1 MKSLSQFINDFFKII
16 IWFIKAIVSS
26 FFKII
31 GGFLRAIQSRIF
43 IKKFRE
49 TEVFLVNQIEEN
61 LPDIPKSFW
70 KKHHRVVLRIIYMV
84 IVGLTLLN
92 FTRCM
97 YKPEVQSIGVLV
109 DGDTIQFTGVN
120 KPLNGMRSKSIEVG
134 AQPAL
139 VLPGRLVWDE
149 EKTVK
154 IFSPFAGRVQRVDVQ
169 LGQQVTK
176 GQTLAVIQSPE
187 FGMVQSDAKKAEL
200 MANLARLNLNRAKEL
215 FDQGII
221 AKKELDQVSTDSLQA
236 FAEYDRALARMQ
248 SLGAINKSV
257 DQRFQLTSTI
267 KGTVVER
274 NIYPGRELGIDLNT
288 SPSFVVTDPSNLW
301 AILELSEVDIGRFEL
316 GAEVTIFNNTL
327 PNEKLKGQISRI
339 AEFIDPVTR
348 TVKVRVTVPNESL
361 KLKAEM
367 FIQAEIPLSHVD
379 GLIVPSKAIVLIG
392 DSHYVFVETQ
402 ANQYI
407 RKKVKLGTQFLE
419 KTEVI
424 EGLNAS
430 EKIVFDGALYLNEIL
445 RTQSKKSIKPP
456 EHSLSKYFDKIK
468 ADIVLFLK

>member
-1 MKSLSQFINDFFKII
+1 MKSLSLFINDFFRIM
-16 IWFIKAIVSS
+16 IWFIQAVVGI

-31 GGFLRAIQSRIF
+31 SSLFGVIRSGIF
-43 IKKFRE
+43 IKKFRDA
-49 TEVFLVNQIEEN
+49 EVFLVNQIEEN
-61 LPDIPKSFW
+61 LPDIPKNFW
-70 KKHHRVVLRIIYMV
+70 KKHHRVVLRIIYMM
-84 IVGLTLLN
+84 IVVLTLLN
-92 FTRCM
+92 FARYV
-97 YKPEVQSIGVLV
+97 YKPEVQSIGVIV
-109 DGDTIQFTGVN
+109 DGDKIQFTGVN
-120 KPLNGMRSKSIEVG
+120 KPLNGMRSKPIEVG
-134 AQPAL
+134 VQPVL

-176 GQTLAVIQSPE
+176 GQTLAIIQSPE
-187 FGMVQSDAKKAEL
+187 FGMVQNDAKKSEL

-221 AKKELDQVSTDSLQA
+221 AKKDLDQVSADSLQA

-257 DQRFQLTSTI
+257 DQRFQLTSTV

-274 NIYPGRELGIDLNT
+274 NIYPGRELGIDLNAP
-288 SPSFVVTDPSNLW
+288 PSFVVTDPSNLW

-316 GAEVTIFNNTL
+316 GAEVTIFNNAL

-348 TVKVRVTVPNESL
+348 TVKVRVTVPNDSL
-361 KLKAEM
+361 RLKAEM

-392 DSHYVFVETQ
+392 DSHYVFVEIEP
-402 ANQYI
+402 NQYI
-407 RKKVKLGTQFLE
+407 RKNVKLGTQFLE

-424 EGLNAS
+424 EGLYAS

-445 RTQSKKSIKPP
+445 RTQSKTSNNLPQ
-456 EHSLSKYFDKIK
+456 HSLSKYFEKIK